1 MNSSVDA
8 RPRPATTY
16 PRDLESALERIESRL
31 RGDYAVSRRAIALW
45 LLHGDEEI
53 EGLVGRV
60 EKEAGVAAEA
70 RELALAASGTP
81 DGPVA
86 YRVSVARIERARE
99 VAARAVR
106 SRPPARNGVAETISR
121 LAMNPLTGI
130 PLLAVVLYFGVYQFV
145 GVFGAGT
152 LVDWLESGFFGEIVN
167 PAVTRF
173 FEWAIPWPWL
183 QDLFVHD
190 YGIWTLGVT
199 YAVALILPIVATF
212 FLVFSVMEDTGYFPR
227 LAMLIDRSF
236 KLVGLSGRAV
246 IPIVLGF
253 GCDTMA
259 TMVTRILPTKRERL
273 IATLLLSLA
282 IPCTAQLGI
291 ILAILSGHPGALAI
305 WAGMVV
311 LTFVFTGFLASRVLP
326 GTRASFAMEIPPLR
340 LPRLANVL
348 TKTASRMQWYLLE
361 VLPLFLLAS
370 VLIWIGKLTGAFD
383 AAVGALEPVVGLIG
397 LPGEAAE
404 TFLFGFFRRD
414 YGAAWLYGLEKG
426 GKLDGVQL
434 VVASVVLTLFIPCV
448 AQFLVMK
455 KERGW
460 KTALGIAAFIIP
472 FAFAVG
478 FVLNLALRATGWTL

>member
-1 MNSSVDA
+1 MTSSA
-8 RPRPATTY
+8 EPQSRPRTAY
-16 PRDLESALERIESRL
+16 PRDVEDALDRIESRL
-31 RGDYAVSRRAIALW
+31 KGRYAVSRRSIALW

-53 EGLVGRV
+53 ERLVGDTER
-60 EKEAGVAAEA
+60 EGGASAEA
-70 RELALAASGTP
+70 RELSRRASS
-81 DGPVA
+81 DSEGPIA
-86 YRVSVARIERARE
+86 YRVSVARVERARE

-106 SRPPARNGVAETISR
+106 SRGPSRSGFAETLSR

-152 LVDWLESGFFGEIVN
+152 LVDWLESGFFGEVVN

-183 QDLFVHD
+183 QDLFIHD
-190 YGIWTLGVT
+190 YGLWTLGVT

-227 LAMLIDRSF
+227 LAMLIDRCF

-259 TMVTRILPTKRERL
+259 TMVTRILPTKRERF

-291 ILAILSGHPGALAI
+291 VLAILSGRPGALAI
-305 WAGMVV
+305 WSLV
-311 LTFVFTGFLASRVLP
+311 LLGTFVLTGFLASRVLP
-326 GTRASFAMEIPPLR
+326 GRRASFAMELPPLR
-340 LPRLANVL
+340 MPRLANVL

-361 VLPLFLLAS
+361 VLPLFLVAS
-370 VLIWIGKLTGAFD
+370 VLIWLGQLTGAFGV
-383 AAVGALEPVVGLIG
+383 AVKALEPVVGVLG
-397 LPGEAAE
+397 LPPDASE

-414 YGAAWLYGLEKG
+414 YGAAWLYGLDKG
-426 GKLDGVQL
+426 GKLDGIQL

-448 AQFLVMK
+448 AQLLVM
-455 KERGW
+455 
-460 KTALGIAAFIIP
+460 
-472 FAFAVG
+472 
-478 FVLNLALRATGWTL
+478 